1 MLRDLLRGIFF
12 ATTGLAATVFVGRFD
27 IFTGFKGYLPLR
39 TLTRLTE
46 NFNQSINSLRT
57 TLFSHLSK
65 GFGVT
70 LSLLSITAL
79 PAAAQEKDNAAV
91 RYELEAGG
99 MISTGKTLPFWMRTN
114 QYGEVP
120 LESGIA
126 TFRGQLRKDY
136 EKREGKKHRF
146 SYGYGLRGV
155 ANVGRTNQLI
165 LPEIYGKIRFG
176 AFELYAGRRRETMGL
191 ADSTLSSGSYIWSGN
206 ALPIP
211 KIQISIPHYTPIL
224 KSGLIAV
231 KGNFAHGW
239 FGNDIHTK
247 NYWLHQKSL
256 YVRLGKPEWHFKMH
270 AGMNHQAQWGGK
282 PTEPYTDRKTGRLIT
297 KYATNK
303 SAFLNTVF
311 GIPIPPDED
320 PDAFGEGSL
329 NEGGNRVGNHLGT
342 LDVALE
348 YDSPKANILLYR
360 QSIYEDGSLYYLSN
374 IKDGLN
380 GIAITRK
387 GASQGILKVVLEY
400 LHTANQ
406 GGSLGTSHSGA
417 VIPELRGSDNYF
429 YNGIYKDGWTYKRR
443 TLGTPFIMPLEDITG
458 MEPTIRDTNSTPNRI
473 VNNRVKALMIA
484 IQSRAGI
491 FDLTTRLSFS
501 ENLGAYVV
509 PFSANQTSI
518 QQTVSFPIRSFTLQT
533 GLYYDQGELL
543 EKNLALSV
551 ALKKE
556 F

>member
-1 MLRDLLRGIFF
+1 M
-12 ATTGLAATVFVGRFD
+12 
-27 IFTGFKGYLPLR
+27 
-39 TLTRLTE
+39 
-46 NFNQSINSLRT
+46 
-57 TLFSHLSK
+57 
-65 GFGVT
+65 
-70 LSLLSITAL
+70 SLLSIAAL
-79 PAAAQEKDNAAV
+79 PAAAQEKDNAPI
-91 RYELEAGG
+91 RYELETGG

-114 QYGEVP
+114 QYCEVP
-120 LESGIA
+120 LESGIV

-136 EKREGKKHRF
+136 EKQEGKKHRF
-146 SYGYGLRGV
+146 SYGYGARGV
-155 ANVGRTNQLI
+155 ANVGRTNELI
-165 LPEIYGKIRFG
+165 LPELYGKVRFG
-176 AFELYAGRRRETMGL
+176 AFELYAGRRREIMGL
-191 ADSTLSSGSYIWSGN
+191 VDSTLSSGSYIWSGN

-211 KIQISIPHYTPIL
+211 KVQISIPNYTPIL

-239 FGNDIHTK
+239 FGSDIHTK

-256 YVRLGKPEWHFKMH
+256 YLRLGKPAWHFKMH
-270 AGMNHQAQWGGK
+270 AGINHQAQWGGK
-282 PTEPYTDRKTGRLIT
+282 PAEPYIDRQTGSLIT
-297 KYATNK
+297 KYGTNK

-320 PDAFGEGSL
+320 PNVFGEGSL
-329 NEGGNRVGNHLGT
+329 NEGGNRLGNHLGT

-348 YDSPKANILLYR
+348 YDSPKANIFLYR
-360 QSIYEDGSLYYLSN
+360 QSIYEDGSLYHLNN

-387 GASQGILKVVLEY
+387 GASQGILKVVVEY
-400 LHTANQ
+400 LYTVSQ

-417 VIPELRGSDNYF
+417 VIPELRGVDDYF
-429 YNGIYKDGWTYKRR
+429 YNSIYKDGWTYKKQ
-443 TLGTPFIMPLEDITG
+443 TIGTPYIMPLGSITG
-458 MEPTIRDTNSTPNRI
+458 ITPNISQSGRYPTRI

-484 IQSRAGI
+484 MRSRAGI

-501 ENLGAYVV
+501 ENLGTYVT

-518 QQTVSFPIRSFTLQT
+518 QQTVSFPIRSFNLQT

-543 EKNLALSV
+543 EKNLGVSV
-551 ALKKE
+551 ALRRE

>member
-1 MLRDLLRGIFF
+1 M
-12 ATTGLAATVFVGRFD
+12 
-27 IFTGFKGYLPLR
+27 
-39 TLTRLTE
+39 
-46 NFNQSINSLRT
+46 RT

-70 LSLLSITAL
+70 LSLLFIAVL
-79 PAAAQEKDNAAV
+79 PAAAQEKDNAAI
-91 RYELEAGG
+91 RYELETEG

-120 LESGIA
+120 LESGIV

-136 EKREGKKHRF
+136 EKQDGKKNRF

-155 ANVGRTNQLI
+155 ANVGRTNELL
-165 LPEIYGKIRFG
+165 LPEIYGKVRFG
-176 AFELYAGRRRETMGL
+176 AIELYAGRRREIMGL
-191 ADSTLSSGSYIWSGN
+191 VDSTLSSGSYIWSGN

-211 KIQISIPHYTPIL
+211 KVQISIPNYTPIL
-224 KSGLIAV
+224 KNGLIAV

-256 YVRLGKPEWHFKMH
+256 YIRLGKPVWHFKMH
-270 AGMNHQAQWGGK
+270 AGINHQSQWGGK
-282 PTEPYTDRKTGRLIT
+282 PAEPYIDKQTGSLIT
-297 KYATNK
+297 KYGTNK
-303 SAFLNTVF
+303 SAFLNTVL

-320 PDAFGEGSL
+320 PNVFGEGSL
-329 NEGGNRVGNHLGT
+329 NEGGNRLGNHLGT

-387 GASQGILKVVLEY
+387 EATQGILKVVLEY
-400 LHTANQ
+400 LHTVNQ
-406 GGSLGTSHSGA
+406 GGSLGSGHSGA

-429 YNGIYKDGWTYKRR
+429 YNTIYKDGWTYKGR
-443 TLGTPFIMPLEDITG
+443 TLGTPFIMPFEGITG
-458 MEPTIRDTNSTPNRI
+458 MKSGIPRTNHSPNRI
-473 VNNRVKALMIA
+473 VNNRAKALIFAM
-484 IQSRAGI
+484 QSRAGI

-501 ENLGAYVV
+501 ENLGAYVL
-509 PFSANQTSI
+509 PFSASQTSI

-533 GLYYDQGELL
+533 GLFYDQGDLL
-543 EKNLALSV
+543 EKNLGVSV
-551 ALKKE
+551 GVRRG

>member
-1 MLRDLLRGIFF
+1 M
-12 ATTGLAATVFVGRFD
+12 
-27 IFTGFKGYLPLR
+27 
-39 TLTRLTE
+39 
-46 NFNQSINSLRT
+46 
-57 TLFSHLSK
+57 SK

-70 LSLLSITAL
+70 LSLLSVTAL

-91 RYELEAGG
+91 RYELEAAG

-120 LESGIA
+120 LESGIVS
-126 TFRGQLRKDY
+126 FRGQLRKDY
-136 EKREGKKHRF
+136 EKRDGKKNRF

-155 ANVGRTNQLI
+155 ANVGRTNELL

-176 AFELYAGRRRETMGL
+176 AFELYGGRRRETMGL

-206 ALPIP
+206 ALPVP
-211 KIQISIPHYTPIL
+211 KIQISIPYYTPIL

-282 PTEPYTDRKTGRLIT
+282 PAEPYVSKHTGQLIT
-297 KYATNK
+297 KYATNM

-311 GIPIPPDED
+311 GIPVPPDED
-320 PDAFGEGSL
+320 PDRFGEGSL
-329 NEGGNRVGNHLGT
+329 TEGGNRLGNHLGT
-342 LDVALE
+342 VDVALE

-380 GIAITRK
+380 GISITRK
-387 GASQGILKVVLEY
+387 GASQGILKLVVEY
-400 LHTANQ
+400 LYTMHQ
-406 GGSLGTSHSGA
+406 GGDQGSGYT
-417 VIPELRGSDNYF
+417 IPELRGRDNYF
-429 YNGIYKDGWTYKRR
+429 YNTIYKDGWTYKRQ
-443 TLGTPFIMPLEDITG
+443 TLGTPFIMPLEGITG
-458 MEPTIRDTNSTPNRI
+458 MEPNISDTNRSPNRI
-473 VNNRVKALMIA
+473 VNNRVKALMVA
-484 IQSRAGI
+484 MQSRAGI

-509 PFSANQTSI
+509 RFPASRRQTSI
-518 QQTVSFPIRSFTLQT
+518 QQTVSFPIRSLVLQT
-533 GLYYDQGELL
+533 GLFYDQGELL
-543 EKNLALSV
+543 EKNLGLSLAV
-551 ALKKE
+551 KKV